1 MVFLGQHPIDIFDSN
16 IWILGLTERNVE
28 ATALLQEV
36 WDGDRSV
43 AVSAYIYDEV
53 FEAFDRDLSGADIQ
67 QAKNNFSNLVFKS
80 QHVDGPETEEI
91 KNMDLHRV
99 RRAAVPT
106 MMSRVIGVEAKD
118 IPILVLAWQNR
129 EDEPTVFTADRPFSR
144 FEPSNYGL
152 DELSIE
158 RVDVD

>member
-1 MVFLGQHPIDIFDSN
+1 M
-16 IWILGLTERNVE
+16 
-28 ATALLQEV
+28 LQEV

-67 QAKNNFSNLVFKS
+67 QAKNNFSNLMFKS
-80 QHVDGPETEEI
+80 QYVDGPKTEEI
-91 KNMDLHRV
+91 ENMDLHRV
-99 RRAAVPT
+99 RHAAVPT
-106 MMSRVIGVEAKD
+106 MMSRIIGVEAKD
-118 IPILVLAWQNR
+118 IPILVSAWQHR

-144 FEPSNYGL
+144 FEPLNYGL

-158 RVDVD
+158 QVDID